1 MSKTENNHIFHIE
14 TILSHMKLEKEILN
28 IADKEDILD
37 MAERILPLCINYVYN
52 LSNRLQ

>member
-1 MSKTENNHIFHIE
+1 MSKMENNHIFHIE